1 MATASTPTVPS
12 FRPAALSPVL
22 IYRPWDKIKGS
33 EFRRTGVDSHP
44 SSLSSFAEKLSGVGG
59 HHMRP
64 SSSIGP
70 PLPPLTHPSF
80 FSFSLSHGDFSSLF
94 PRETTELEDRIGHVV
109 SRSTAESK
117 IKESCW
123 LGTGETVHV
132 RPCQL
137 LLEGVYVLSRP
148 CIFFSPPRSFLKSKT
163 LNLAPSSYFIQFGGW

>member
-1 MATASTPTVPS
+1 
-12 FRPAALSPVL
+12 
-22 IYRPWDKIKGS
+22 
-33 EFRRTGVDSHP
+33 
-44 SSLSSFAEKLSGVGG
+44 
-59 HHMRP
+59 MRP

-94 PRETTELEDRIGHVV
+94 PRETTELEGRIGHVV

-132 RPCQL
+132 RPCQF

-148 CIFFSPPRSFLKSKT
+148 CIFFSPPPIFLKIEDAESCALLIFHTVWRMIKQKCKS
-163 LNLAPSSYFIQFGGW
+163 NVKVSRGINSSNFTKVCMYKLFIKE

>member
-94 PRETTELEDRIGHVV
+94 PRETTELEGRIGHVV

-132 RPCQL
+132 RPCQF